1 MFSATENVLTEA
13 DVNDVKALFD
23 EVLQEDAQ
31 EASYDE
37 YNDEYDEYEGK
48 IMWSWLMMGDDI
60 GSGLLSFSIYF
71 DFPSTNVMQLNII
84 QTGTSIGFDVI
95 TY

>member
-48 IMWSWLMMGDDI
+48 IMLDLSW
-60 GSGLLSFSIYF
+60 
-71 DFPSTNVMQLNII
+71 
-84 QTGTSIGFDVI
+84 VI
-95 TY
+95 NR